1 MDFKDRHG
9 MSDQRRINLPLVE
22 KDQIVVGQPLPFSI
36 FSADGKLLLAAGR
49 IVESDH
55 ARQIL
60 LNHGTRGGAR
70 SDNNMPPR
78 AAYDTAEHP
87 TVCPLTTFQ
96 NSYRRGNASHRFPL
110 SMARNDTAEAFR
122 TWVIGVYDRIMVVAA
137 PVRSN
142 GALVAVIAGQAWL
155 CRTFQATS
163 AFRFHGT
170 VLRVAFE
177 PFPHVHVE
185 VPLAVE
191 ERKIRNRT
199 RVTVLVGATLE
210 SPVAAPCILVDLS
223 AGGGRIAT
231 ASSVL
236 LERDQPIRVAMT
248 LGLAGSQYKLSLPAI
263 VVRTFGSSDRQ
274 HPQVTFYGIKFEPLG
289 EFESLVL
296 HGFVNAHL
304 ALELN
309 CLWQVLA
316 AASAGDVSD

>member
-1 MDFKDRHG
+1 MAIGVMPTASATRRMDTPSAPSSSNRRRAAMAILRAVVTGNMYTLYTCREIPATVDQGRAFPLGPQGRRPCADTPRMDFKDRHG

-96 NSYRRGNASHRFPL
+96 NSYRRGNATHRFPL
-110 SMARNDTAEAFR
+110 SMARNETAEAFR

-177 PFPHVHVE
+177 PF
-185 VPLAVE
+185 
-191 ERKIRNRT
+191 
-199 RVTVLVGATLE
+199 
-210 SPVAAPCILVDLS
+210 
-223 AGGGRIAT
+223 
-231 ASSVL
+231 
-236 LERDQPIRVAMT
+236 
-248 LGLAGSQYKLSLPAI
+248 
-263 VVRTFGSSDRQ
+263 
-274 HPQVTFYGIKFEPLG
+274 
-289 EFESLVL
+289 
-296 HGFVNAHL
+296 
-304 ALELN
+304 
-309 CLWQVLA
+309 
-316 AASAGDVSD
+316 

>member
-1 MDFKDRHG
+1 MP
-9 MSDQRRINLPLVE
+9 DQRRINLPLVE
-22 KDQIVVGQPLPFSI
+22 KDQIVVGLPLPFSI
-36 FSADGKLLLAAGR
+36 FSAEGNLLLAAGR
-49 IVESDH
+49 IVESEH

-60 LNHGTRGGAR
+60 LNHGTRRGAR
-70 SDNNMPPR
+70 TDNNMPPR
-78 AAYDTAEHP
+78 AEYDATDHP
-87 TVCPLTTFQ
+87 TVSPLTTFQ
-96 NSYRRGNASHRFPL
+96 NSYRRGNATHRFSL
-110 SMARNDTAEAFR
+110 SMARNETSEAFR

-142 GALVAVIAGQAWL
+142 GALVAVITGQVWL

-191 ERKIRNRT
+191 KRKIRNRM

-210 SPVAAPCILVDLS
+210 SPAAAPCILVDLS

-231 ASSVL
+231 ASGVL

-248 LGLAGSQYKLSLPAI
+248 LELAGSRYELSLPAT

-274 HPQVTFYGIKFEPLG
+274 HPQVTFYGIR
-289 EFESLVL
+289 FESLSEFDSLLL
-296 HGFVNAHL
+296 HGFVNGHL

-309 CLWQVLA
+309 CLWQVLS
-316 AASAGDVSD
+316 AASAGDEGD